1 MAAPARSDAA
11 RDTLTVLCRALL
23 EDVDGLAD
31 RLTRRILEREDVY
44 GVLGVPVRDDLR
56 ATCRASLERLLT
68 QLAGDLPVDVDAA
81 ALTVDTG
88 RRRARQGVPLE
99 VVLRAYRQCGR
110 LVWERMR
117 AVSQERFAGA
127 HDAALLVVA
136 DDVWRILDA
145 SSDRL
150 VDAYRREETRLRGLE
165 LGRRWAVLEGL
176 LAGRGREPG
185 AARDAA
191 RVLDLPEDA
200 EILCVV
206 APFGEADDD
215 PLPAPAEALAGVATS
230 IWHARAAEVVGVI
243 VPPEDASAA
252 IPAVVA
258 ALRRRA
264 QGPVGVSPVVR
275 GLGELDV
282 AHRWARLAA
291 RTLPLGRAP
300 SPGSTSGCPRP
311 CSARRRTSCPGCAA
325 PPWATC
331 STCPRPSAPRCS
343 PPCAPSSTPTAR
355 PRTPRPPCTAT
366 ATRSCTGSRGSRRSP
381 GAAPPTPATA
391 CSSASP
397 SSRRTSRAEVR
408 RGLTGLRHASPASTL
423 ALKPPGNP
431 RRS

>member
-1 MAAPARSDAA
+1 MAAPVRPAAA
-11 RDTLTVLCRALL
+11 RDTRTVLCRALL

-68 QLAGDLPVDVDAA
+68 QLAGDLPEDVDAA

-176 LAGRGREPG
+176 LSGRGREPG

-191 RVLDLPEDA
+191 RVLDVDEDA

-206 APFGEADDD
+206 AP
-215 PLPAPAEALAGVATS
+215 S
-230 IWHARAAEVVGVI
+230 
-243 VPPEDASAA
+243 
-252 IPAVVA
+252 
-258 ALRRRA
+258 
-264 QGPVGVSPVVR
+264 
-275 GLGELDV
+275 
-282 AHRWARLAA
+282 
-291 RTLPLGRAP
+291 GRP
-300 SPGSTSGCPRP
+300 TTTRCPR
-311 CSARRRTSCPGCAA
+311 R
-325 PPWATC
+325 
-331 STCPRPSAPRCS
+331 PRPSPAS
-343 PPCAPSSTPTAR
+343 R
-355 PRTPRPPCTAT
+355 PRSG
-366 ATRSCTGSRGSRRSP
+366 TR
-381 GAAPPTPATA
+381 APP
-391 CSSASP
+391 
-397 SSRRTSRAEVR
+397 
-408 RGLTGLRHASPASTL
+408 
-423 ALKPPGNP
+423 
-431 RRS
+431 RSWA

>member
-1 MAAPARSDAA
+1 MTWTAQPVARHASVMAAPVRPDAA

-117 AVSQERFAGA
+117 AVSQERFAGV

-206 APFGEADDD
+206 APVGEADDD

-252 IPAVVA
+252 IPAVLE

-264 QGPVGVSPVVR
+264 RGAVGVSPVVR

-291 RTLPLGRAP
+291 RTLPLGTGAVAGLDERLPEALLGEAPDLVPRLRRAALGDLLDLP
-300 SPGSTSGCPRP
+300 
-311 CSARRRTSCPGCAA
+311 A
-325 PPWATC
+325 PERDTLLATL
-331 STCPRPSAPRCS
+331 RAVLD
-343 PPCAPSSTPTAR
+343 AD
-355 PRTPRPPCTAT
+355 
-366 ATRSCTGSRGSRRSP
+366 G
-381 GAAPPTPATA
+381 
-391 CSSASP
+391 SP
-397 SSRRTSRAEVR
+397 SHAASALYCHRNTVMYRLARIEA
-408 RGLTGLRHASPASTL
+408 LTGRRPADARDRLLLGL
-423 ALKPPGNP
+423 ALVAADEPG
-431 RRS
+431 